1 MKNICTSIWQKCAK
15 LITSSVFLF
24 ILLFSIQS
32 INAATITSASSGN
45 WSASAWPNTIRTGK
59 ITSSITSSNLIGIAT
74 KFTTEISIGN
84 IIKTT
89 GNIVIGTV
97 LSITD
102 DTHLTL
108 SGNALSTNTI
118 INYNSQGV
126 GSVDVVTINNSY
138 TVTVDVSNAV
148 CASLTIQR
156 VSAGINGT
164 TTLGFNANQQLTVS
178 GTVTMTGGAT
188 NKEAKLDMTNGGT
201 LICKGLALN
210 SNIIFIPGTG
220 TVVFTVD
227 NTLSS
232 KITLLN
238 NLIIRGGTTT
248 TNAGLTFTGDIVV
261 ENGGGFYAGNTITL
275 KGDFT
280 NNGAFTANSETV
292 IFTSNSPQAIGGSAQ
307 TSFYNFTVANNGSND
322 GITNIVSVN
331 KSITITHA
339 LTLTSGIIKT
349 SDAASLEL
357 AKNATSTVGSDNRF
371 VWGPITKIGKNA
383 FTFPVGDITQS
394 KRIVWAPITI
404 SAPQNDA
411 DKFTCTYFYSAAA
424 NSSTIC
430 SGSDITNVSTLE
442 YWNLNRAAGNSTPKV
457 TLNWKDGTRSG
468 IEVVSDL
475 VIAHWNGSC
484 WESKGGVISGNANAG
499 TILSNVAFTLY
510 SPITFGSK
518 KNSNP
523 LPIQLVSFDASC
535 GSNGVDLAWVTA
547 TETNN
552 DYFTIE
558 RSPDAKNW
566 GVVTTVNGAGNS
578 NMIINYSTTDANA
591 IRGTSY
597 YRLKQTD
604 FDGKSETF
612 SPVSVVCS
620 TGAEQALVS
629 YYPNPFVSV
638 VTVDLKNLTTD
649 TGLISVYD
657 IYGNK
662 VFTKTV
668 SSTELD
674 SKSFP
679 MNLSQLAAGIY
690 TIEFRSSAYSSSG
703 KIVKN

>member
-1 MKNICTSIWQKCAK
+1 MNTSINWAPGAGTVE
-15 LITSSVFLF
+15 LSVTNSLP
-24 ILLFSIQS
+24 
-32 INAATITSASSGN
+32 A
-45 WSASAWPNTIRTGK
+45 K
-59 ITSSITSSNLIGIAT
+59 ITT
-74 KFTTEISIGN
+74 
-84 IIKTT
+84 
-89 GNIVIGTV
+89 
-97 LSITD
+97 
-102 DTHLTL
+102 
-108 SGNALSTNTI
+108 
-118 INYNSQGV
+118 
-126 GSVDVVTINNSY
+126 
-138 TVTVDVSNAV
+138 
-148 CASLTIQR
+148 
-156 VSAGINGT
+156 
-164 TTLGFNANQQLTVS
+164 
-178 GTVTMTGGAT
+178 
-188 NKEAKLDMTNGGT
+188 
-201 LICKGLALN
+201 
-210 SNIIFIPGTG
+210 
-220 TVVFTVD
+220 
-227 NTLSS
+227 
-232 KITLLN
+232 LN
-238 NLIIRGGTTT
+238 NLIIVGGTTT
-248 TNAGLTFTGDIVV
+248 TSSVT
-261 ENGGGFYAGNTITL
+261 TITGNISVESGGAL
-275 KGDFT
+275 KLGVTASLAGDFT
-280 NNGAFTANSETV
+280 NNGTFNANNKTLT
-292 IFTSNSPQAIGGSAQ
+292 FNGNSPQAIGGSVQ
-307 TSFYNFTVANNGSND
+307 TSFYSLTVANNGSND
-322 GITNIVSVN
+322 GVTNIVSVN
-331 KSITITHA
+331 KSINITNA

-430 SGSDITNVSTLE
+430 SGSDITNVSNLE
-442 YWNLNRAAGNSTPKV
+442 YWNLNRVSGTSTPTV

-468 IEVVSDL
+468 IEVASDL

-484 WESKGGVISGNANAG
+484 WESKGGVISGNANIGA
-499 TILSNVAFTLY
+499 ILSNVAFTSY

-523 LPIQLVSFDASC
+523 LPIQLLSFDASC

-558 RSPDAKNW
+558 RSSDAKNW
-566 GVVTTVNGAGNS
+566 GVITNVNGAGNS
-578 NMIINYSTTDANA
+578 NMILNYSTTDANA
-591 IRGTSY
+591 IQGTSY

-612 SPVSVVCS
+612 SPVSVICS
-620 TGAEQALVS
+620 AGAEQASVS
-629 YYPNPFVSV
+629 YYPNPFVSD

-668 SSTELD
+668 SSTELE
-674 SKSFP
+674 SKSFT
-679 MNLSQLAAGIY
+679 MNLSQLSAGIY
-690 TIEFRSSAYSSSG
+690 TIEFRSSTYSNSG